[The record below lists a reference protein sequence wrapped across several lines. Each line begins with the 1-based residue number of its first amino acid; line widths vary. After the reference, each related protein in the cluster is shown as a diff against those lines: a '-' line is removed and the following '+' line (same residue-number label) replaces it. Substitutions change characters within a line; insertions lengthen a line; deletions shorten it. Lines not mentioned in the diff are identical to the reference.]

1 MLSSPEVAAY
11 ITIVHRHSFTC
22 MIQEKAGQGTSVGAG
37 QEVPLDRTALSAQ
50 LADVSSQAGNIIVLL
65 LYDYCMPNTV
75 PASSTCKQAILI
87 H

>member
-22 MIQEKAGQGTSVGAG
+22 MIQEKAGAG

-65 LYDYCMPNTV
+65 LYDYCMTNTV
-75 PASSTCKQAILI
+75 PANSTCKQAILI